1 LRPTNP
7 PQCFGDQDS
16 KETKKIAKVKIK
28 SSLAW
33 SLPKMKAEENK
44 DEENLAEYR
53 LFVSTEFCSDSR
65 WSADAG
71 TMHEQA
77 NEF

>member
-1 LRPTNP
+1 
-7 PQCFGDQDS
+7 
-16 KETKKIAKVKIK
+16 
-28 SSLAW
+28 
-33 SLPKMKAEENK
+33 MKAEENK

-71 TMHEQA
+71 TMREQA
-77 NEF
+77 NEFYQALRSQQ